1 MASQGDRGTSDF
13 GFGSSRRRR
22 WAGWG
27 FEGVRFEPPAE
38 MVTWLEERVG
48 PAEPFPR
55 IEPTEI
61 VVPEPRPVPGISGRV
76 SREPSERLARARG
89 QGLPDLL
96 RLRVGALP
104 ALPDA
109 VALPGSAEEVE
120 AILRVCAESGTR
132 VIPRGGGTSVTGGVN
147 VLPDGPPV
155 VVLDLGRL
163 SGLRELD
170 ERSGL
175 ALFSAGT
182 AGPEVERALGDEGFT
197 LGHFPQ
203 SWELSTVGG
212 WVAARAS
219 GQESLGYGSIRDL
232 VAGVEVV
239 APAGRLRLPAF
250 PATAAGPDLRQLV
263 LGSEGRLGVIT
274 DVTLRVRKK
283 PPPLTVWAAL
293 LPTWEQG
300 LDAARE
306 LVQAG
311 VPLHL
316 LRLSNE
322 PETEVAMAVGL
333 SGHRRL
339 APLVRG
345 WLRLRGIPDRGR
357 GGCLLLLGTAGE
369 ERRVRWAEDASHHF
383 VARRGGVSLGR
394 GPGRHWV
401 RDRFRHPYLR
411 DALLDR
417 GWATDTLETAA
428 PWSRLPELAA
438 TVNRAIEGALAEE
451 EDVAADEPPTDP
463 AAEAG
468 GERVAS
474 LCHVSHPYRD
484 GASLYFTFFYRCSSD
499 FERALERW
507 ARIKRAATEAVVAGG
522 GTLSHH
528 HGVGSWHAPWLGRE
542 IGADGVRLLASAV
555 RELDPQGVL
564 NPGVLLESTTSPRQ

>member
-1 MASQGDRGTSDF
+1 MDV
-13 GFGSSRRRR
+13 SSRRRR

-27 FEGVRFEPPAE
+27 FEDVRFEPPAE
-38 MVTWLEERVG
+38 MVAWLERRVG
-48 PAEPFPR
+48 PAEPLPR
-55 IEPTEI
+55 TEPTEI
-61 VVPEPRPVPGISGRV
+61 AVADPRPVPKLPGRV
-76 SREPSERLARARG
+76 SRDPSERLARARG

-109 VALPGSAEEVE
+109 VAFPGSGEEVE
-120 AILRVCAESGTR
+120 AILGVCAERGLR

-155 VVLDLGRL
+155 VVLDLARL
-163 SGLRELD
+163 SGLDELD
-170 ERSGL
+170 DTSGL
-175 ALFSAGT
+175 ATFAAGT
-182 AGPEVERALGDEGFT
+182 AGPEVERALGERGFT

-232 VAGVEVV
+232 VAGLEVV
-239 APAGRLRLPAF
+239 APADRLRLPAF
-250 PATAAGPDLRQLV
+250 PATAAGPDLRHLV

-274 DVTLRVRKK
+274 RVTLRVRRK
-283 PPPLTVWAAL
+283 PPPLTVWASV

-300 LDAARE
+300 LGAARE
-306 LVQAG
+306 LVQEG

-316 LRLSNE
+316 LRLSDE

-345 WLRLRGIPDRGR
+345 WLRLRGVPDRGR

-369 ERRVRWAEDASHHF
+369 ERRVRWVEEASHHF
-383 VARRGGVSLGR
+383 VARHGGVSLGR

-428 PWSRLPELAA
+428 PWSRLPELAE
-438 TVNRAIEGALAEE
+438 TVTRSIEGALAEG
-451 EDVAADEPPTDP
+451 DDPGAAAD
-463 AAEAG
+463 

-484 GASLYFTFFYRCSSD
+484 GASLYFTFFYRCASNGAAD
-499 FERALERW
+499 VDCALERW
-507 ARIKRAATEAVVAGG
+507 ARIKRAATEALVAGG

-528 HGVGSWHAPWLGRE
+528 HGVGSWHAPWLRRE
-542 IGADGVRLLASAV
+542 IGTEGLRLLASAV
-555 RELDPQGVL
+555 RELDPRGVL
-564 NPGVLLESTTSPRQ
+564 NPGVLLGSPSPRKD